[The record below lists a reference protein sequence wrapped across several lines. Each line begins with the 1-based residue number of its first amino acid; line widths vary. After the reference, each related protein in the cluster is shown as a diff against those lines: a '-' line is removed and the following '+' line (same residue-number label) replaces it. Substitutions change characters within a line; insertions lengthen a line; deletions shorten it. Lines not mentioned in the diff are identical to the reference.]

1 MKNKRQAFL
10 AGMLTTMAVVVWYME
25 VVYESPT
32 FYDVQTTFVEVEI
45 PAKKPVFEEEVKTIS
60 STLNK
65 SKLKHLLVYTYA
77 LCEEYQV
84 PYTLVKAVIETESS
98 WNHKAVSK
106 SDARGLMQI
115 KPKTAMSEF
124 QTPGSDLFDPY
135 VNVTVGIK
143 YLSKLHKRFGDWN
156 TALTGYSHGPT
167 ITTTYSSDYITSNFY
182 VKKIK
187 KVQESS

>member
-1 MKNKRQAFL
+1 MNSRQSFL
-10 AGMLTTMAVVVWYME
+10 AGMLTTAAVVMYYME
-25 VVYESPT
+25 NI
-32 FYDVQTTFVEVEI
+32 YDVPAVYDVKVKYVEVEI
-45 PAKKPVFEEEVKTIS
+45 PAKKPNFTDEVKTINS
-60 STLNK
+60 SLNK

-98 WNHKAVSK
+98 WNHRAIST

-115 KPKTAMSEF
+115 KPSTAKSEF
-124 QTPGSDLFDPY
+124 KTPGWDLFDPY
-135 VNVTVGIK
+135 VNITVGIK
-143 YLSKLHKRFGDWN
+143 YLKQLYDRFGDWN
-156 TALTGYSHGPT
+156 SALTAYSHGPT
-167 ITTTYSSDYITSNFY
+167 ITDTYSSNYINDNFY

>member
-1 MKNKRQAFL
+1 MNSRQSFL
-10 AGMLTTMAVVVWYME
+10 AGMLTTAAVVMYYME
-25 VVYESPT
+25 NIYEVPAV
-32 FYDVQTTFVEVEI
+32 YDVKTTYVEVEI
-45 PAKKPVFEEEVKTIS
+45 PAKKPNFTDEVKTINS
-60 STLNK
+60 SLNE

-98 WNHKAVSK
+98 WNHKAVSI

-115 KPKTAMSEF
+115 KPSTAKSEF
-124 QTPGSDLFDPY
+124 KTPGWDLFDPY
-135 VNVTVGIK
+135 VNITVGVK
-143 YLSKLHKRFGDWN
+143 YLRQLHNRFGDWN

-167 ITTTYSSDYITSNFY
+167 ITDTYSDGYINNNFY
-182 VKKIK
+182 VKKVK

>member
-1 MKNKRQAFL
+1 MDSRQSFL
-10 AGMLTTMAVVVWYME
+10 AGMVTTAAVVMFYME
-25 VVYESPT
+25 NIFETPT
-32 FYDVQTTFVEVEI
+32 VYDVKTKYVEVEI
-45 PAKKPVFEEEVKTIS
+45 PAKKPNFTDEVKTINS
-60 STLNK
+60 SLNK

-98 WNHKAVSK
+98 WNHKAISK

-115 KPKTAMSEF
+115 KPSTSRSEF
-124 QTPGSDLFDPY
+124 KTPGGDLFDPY

-143 YLSKLHKRFGDWN
+143 YLKQLYDRFGDWN

-167 ITTTYSSDYITSNFY
+167 ITNTYSIGYINNNFY
-182 VKKIK
+182 VKKIE
-187 KVQESS
+187 KVQNNS

>member
-1 MKNKRQAFL
+1 
-10 AGMLTTMAVVVWYME
+10 
-25 VVYESPT
+25 
-32 FYDVQTTFVEVEI
+32 
-45 PAKKPVFEEEVKTIS
+45 
-60 STLNK
+60 
-65 SKLKHLLVYTYA
+65 
-77 LCEEYQV
+77 
-84 PYTLVKAVIETESS
+84 
-98 WNHKAVSK
+98 
-106 SDARGLMQI
+106 MQI

>member
-1 MKNKRQAFL
+1 MNSRQSFL
-10 AGMLTTMAVVVWYME
+10 AGMLTTAAVVMYYME
-25 VVYESPT
+25 NIYEVPAV
-32 FYDVQTTFVEVEI
+32 YDVKTTYVEVEI
-45 PAKKPVFEEEVKTIS
+45 PAKKPNFTEEVKTIS

-77 LCEEYQV
+77 LCEEYRV

-98 WNHKAVSK
+98 WNHKAVSI

-115 KPKTAMSEF
+115 KPSTAKSEF
-124 QTPGSDLFDPY
+124 KTPGWDLFDPY
-135 VNVTVGIK
+135 VNITVGVK
-143 YLSKLHKRFGDWN
+143 YLRQLHDRFGDWN

-167 ITTTYSSDYITSNFY
+167 ITDTYSKSYINSNFY

>member
-1 MKNKRQAFL
+1 MDSRQSFL
-10 AGMLTTMAVVVWYME
+10 AGMVTTAAVVMFYME
-25 VVYESPT
+25 NIFETPT
-32 FYDVQTTFVEVEI
+32 VYDVKTKYVEVEI
-45 PAKKPVFEEEVKTIS
+45 PAKKPNFTEEVKTIS

-65 SKLKHLLVYTYA
+65 SKLKHLLVYTFA

-98 WNHKAVSK
+98 WNHRAISI
-106 SDARGLMQI
+106 SDARGLMQV
-115 KPKTAMSEF
+115 KPSTSTSEF
-124 QTPGSDLFDPY
+124 QTPGYDLFDPY

-143 YLSKLHKRFGDWN
+143 YLKQLHDRFGDWN
-156 TALTGYSHGPT
+156 SALTAYSHGPT
-167 ITTTYSSDYITSNFY
+167 ITDTYSSNYINDNFY

>member
-1 MKNKRQAFL
+1 MNSRQSFL
-10 AGMLTTMAVVVWYME
+10 AGMVTTAAVVMFYME
-25 VVYESPT
+25 NIFETPT
-32 FYDVQTTFVEVEI
+32 VYDVKTKYVEVEI
-45 PAKKPVFEEEVKTIS
+45 PAKKPNFTDEVKTINS
-60 STLNK
+60 SLNK

-98 WNHKAVSK
+98 WNHRAIST

-115 KPKTAMSEF
+115 KPSTAKSEF
-124 QTPGSDLFDPY
+124 KTPGWDLFDPY
-135 VNVTVGIK
+135 VNITVGVK
-143 YLSKLHKRFGDWN
+143 YLKQLHDRFGDWN

-167 ITTTYSSDYITSNFY
+167 ITGTYSQSYINSNFY

>member
-1 MKNKRQAFL
+1 MNSRQSFL
-10 AGMLTTMAVVVWYME
+10 AGMVTTAAVVMFYME
-25 VVYESPT
+25 NIFESPT
-32 FYDVQTTFVEVEI
+32 VYDVKTKYVEVEI
-45 PAKKPVFEEEVKTIS
+45 PAKKPNFTEEVKTIS
-60 STLNK
+60 SSLNK
-65 SKLKHLLVYTYA
+65 SKLKHLLVYAFA

-98 WNHKAVSK
+98 WNHRAISI

-115 KPKTAMSEF
+115 KPSTSTSEF
-124 QTPGSDLFDPY
+124 KTPGYDLFDPY

-143 YLSKLHKRFGDWN
+143 YLKQLHDRFGDWN
-156 TALTGYSHGPT
+156 SALTAYSHGPT
-167 ITTTYSSDYITSNFY
+167 ITDTYSSNYINDNFY

>member
-1 MKNKRQAFL
+1 MNSRQSFL
-10 AGMLTTMAVVVWYME
+10 AGMVTTAAVVMFYME
-25 VVYESPT
+25 NIFETPT
-32 FYDVQTTFVEVEI
+32 VYDVKTKYVEVEI
-45 PAKKPVFEEEVKTIS
+45 PAKKPNFAEEVKTIS
-60 STLNK
+60 SSLNK

-98 WNHKAVSK
+98 WNHKAVSI

-115 KPKTAMSEF
+115 KPSTSTSEF
-124 QTPGSDLFDPY
+124 KTPGWDLFDPY

-143 YLSKLHKRFGDWN
+143 YLKQIHDRFGVWN
-156 TALTGYSHGPT
+156 SALTAYSHGPT
-167 ITTTYSSDYITSNFY
+167 ITDTYSSNYINDNFY